1 MSHFGIGLSIVAIA
15 LSAGLTAQTS
25 GSQVRDPADAK
36 SSQTAAPVP
45 WLDPSLANSSDR
57 AKMLAISVATVHS
70 CSAGSSAIC
79 YGLCAPNPD
88 QANSEQPAVG
98 KSAPIKQL
106 DAIKNKA
113 TTPVLSTEN
122 RKPKN

>member
-1 MSHFGIGLSIVAIA
+1 MSRFGISIA
-15 LSAGLTAQTS
+15 LVTLSASLAAQTAS
-25 GSQVRDPADAK
+25 PGQTDAK

-45 WLDPSLANSSDR
+45 WLDPSLANASDR

-106 DAIKNKA
+106 DAIKNEA

>member
-1 MSHFGIGLSIVAIA
+1 MSRFGISIGLVT
-15 LSAGLTAQTS
+15 LSASLAAQTAS
-25 GSQVRDPADAK
+25 PGQTDAK
-36 SSQTAAPVP
+36 SSQTAPPVP
-45 WLDPSLANSSDR
+45 WLDPSLANASDR
-57 AKMLAISVATVHS
+57 AKMLAIS
-70 CSAGSSAIC
+70 
-79 YGLCAPNPD
+79 APNPD